1 MRITTKMKRMVALAG
16 RAWKA
21 VVAGVGALAT
31 ALAPIV
37 ADDVIG
43 WDEAGG
49 VVSAFVIA
57 VSTAAA
63 VWATPN
69 RQPQPQQEPGRD
81 TLIG

>member
-1 MRITTKMKRMVALAG
+1 MKITNKMKQTVAMIS

-31 ALAPIV
+31 ALAPII

-49 VVSAFVIA
+49 VVSALVIA
-57 VSTAAA
+57 VSTVAA

-69 RQPQPQQEPGRD
+69 RPAPQPQPQSH